1 MCQCQFPRFPR
12 ARAPRR
18 SIPGGAERGSAPRVP
33 PAPCPRAKI
42 ERALA
47 ACMKNSR
54 SVRRGILLSPQP
66 ARVRL
71 ITEFNCRSGNKYDLI
86 RYKPTQ
92 TNVIFFAL
100 AAALG
105 FTKDDGKQKSAAFK
119 AYDFSMGGTDNFD
132 QRAAAYT

>member
-105 FTKDDGKQKSAAFK
+105 FHPSLFFVSEHVPLPPSKSATEGWCSK
-119 AYDFSMGGTDNFD
+119 PIDFL
-132 QRAAAYT
+132 